1 MSGPAP
7 APSKTRRTKVYERLF
22 VEDRI
27 VPAAT
32 RLRLYVIAGFLI
44 LLGLASLLVLL
55 WEVLHPD
62 VVSTMDTTIQT
73 WLNESRTETLTPIMV
88 ALTVLFGPVV
98 LPIVVLVVTVAWG
111 LFGTHAWRPLLL
123 GAGTLTGVVVVQIIT
138 RIVGRS
144 RPPVDLM
151 LNGPDTT
158 FSFPSGH
165 VLGACDFL
173 LILTFLVFSR
183 RSSPRMAVA
192 AYVVAAL
199 LIVATAL
206 SRLYLGYHWAS
217 DVLASMALSLVI
229 LGTVIAVDTHRTAR
243 FTLGAPG
250 SVP

>member
-7 APSKTRRTKVYERLF
+7 EPSKTPRTKVYERLF

-32 RLRLYVIAGFLI
+32 RLRLYVIAGSLI

-55 WEVLHPD
+55 WEVLHLD

-73 WLNESRTETLTPIMV
+73 WLNGSRTETLTPIMV

-98 LPIVVLVVTVAWG
+98 LPIVVLVVTLAWG
-111 LFGTHAWRPLLL
+111 IFGTHAWRPLLL

-173 LILTFLVFSR
+173 LILTFVVFSR
-183 RSSPRMAVA
+183 LSSPRMAVA

-243 FTLGAPG
+243 VTLGAPG

>member
-1 MSGPAP
+1 MSGPAS
-7 APSKTRRTKVYERLF
+7 APSNTWGTKIYKRLF

-32 RLRLYVIAGFLI
+32 KLKLYVIAGSLI
-44 LLGLASLLVLL
+44 LVGLVSLLALL

-62 VVSTMDTTIQT
+62 VVSMMDTGIQA
-73 WLNESRTETLTPIMV
+73 WINGSRTETLTLIMV

-98 LPIVVLVVTVAWG
+98 LPLVVLVVTVNWG
-111 LFGTHAWRPLLL
+111 IFAKHSWRPLLL
-123 GAGTLTGVVVVQIIT
+123 AAGTLTGVVVVQIIT
-138 RIVGRS
+138 RVVGRS

-183 RSSPRMAVA
+183 RSNPRMAAA

-199 LIVATAL
+199 LIVATAS
-206 SRLYLGYHWAS
+206 SRLYLGYHWAT
-217 DVLASMALSLVI
+217 DVLASMALSVVI
-229 LGTVIAVDTHRTAR
+229 LGTVIAVDTHRTVR
-243 FTLGAPG
+243 VTLGVPK